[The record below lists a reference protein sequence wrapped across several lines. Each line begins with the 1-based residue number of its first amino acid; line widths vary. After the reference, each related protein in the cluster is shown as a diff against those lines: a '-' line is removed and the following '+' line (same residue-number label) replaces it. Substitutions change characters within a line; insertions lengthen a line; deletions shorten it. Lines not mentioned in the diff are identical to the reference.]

1 MKILSIRQ
9 PWAHLIVIGI
19 KDIENRTWYPSYRGP
34 LLVHASVTA
43 VDEDFEK
50 AQILLGEPLARDQMR
65 FGGVVGR
72 CDLVGVVTRHQ
83 SPWFTGPYGFL
94 LANPRSLNFVPWKG
108 AFGLREVPSELLALL
123 G

>member
-9 PWAHLIVIGI
+9 PWAHLIVTGI

-34 LLVHASVTA
+34 LLVHASLTA

-50 AQILLGEPLARDQMR
+50 AQRLLGEPLARDQIR
-65 FGGVVGR
+65 SGGIVGT

-94 LANPRSLNFVPWKG
+94 LANPRALNFVPWKG
-108 AFGLREVPSELLALL
+108 TFGLREVPPELLHLV